1 MRPIFRLLLAGL
13 FIIVAALSACSDH
26 RGAEQFV
33 LYSGAFG
40 ESATTTTAIIDQIS
54 VVENERLRRQARNP
68 GPSGVDVTFDVDE
81 ASIFSELTD
90 PPLAG
95 QYKRALRTIEAYNKL
110 MLGFAT
116 GQGYAQSQALYK
128 AFADEAVGL
137 LAAFSGTVQLSG
149 SVAPIVGVLDSIT
162 TVVAANQSRRFFREN
177 ALEYHPAVIQLLRV
191 MRDGAP
197 VLFAN
202 LTVGTED
209 AIVNALAAGQSPAKL
224 IEKHEQARILMSDW
238 VVLMDRNI
246 AALEAMKLAV
256 ETQSTSFNVES
267 ATADLRDFRAA
278 VESIKG
284 GLAKLNA
291 N

>member
-1 MRPIFRLLLAGL
+1 MRPIFRQFLAAM
-13 FIIVAALSACSDH
+13 FVIIVISACSDR

-33 LYSGAFG
+33 LYSEAFG

-54 VVENERLRRQARNP
+54 VVEKERLRRQARNP

-81 ASIFSELTD
+81 ALIFSDLTD

-116 GQGYAQSQALYK
+116 GQGYAQSQVLYK
-128 AFADEAVGL
+128 TFADEAVGL
-137 LAAFSGTVQLSG
+137 LAAFRGTVKLSG
-149 SVAPIVGVLDSIT
+149 SVAPIVGALDSIT
-162 TVVAANQSRRFFREN
+162 TVVAANQSRRFFREK
-177 ALEYHPAVIQLLRV
+177 ALEYHPAVIELLRV
-191 MRDGAP
+191 MREGAP

-202 LTVGTED
+202 LTAGTED
-209 AIVNALAAGQSPAKL
+209 AIVNAFAVGQSPAKL
-224 IEKHEQARILMSDW
+224 IEKHEHARVLMSDW

-246 AALEAMKLAV
+246 AALEAVKLAV

-267 ATADLRDFRAA
+267 ATVDLRDFRAA

-284 GLAKLNA
+284 ELAKLNA